1 MKSSSSFSI
10 FVYVRLTKAK
20 ILQNP
25 MKKSEVVVSWANGLH
40 LRPASKLVRLSRTFR
55 SHIYLKCNDRISNAR
70 SVISVLLLCATM
82 GTTIQVEVSGED
94 EESAMEALHQVFAD
108 PK

>member
-1 MKSSSSFSI
+1 
-10 FVYVRLTKAK
+10 
-20 ILQNP
+20 
-25 MKKSEVVVSWANGLH
+25 MKKSEVVVSWENGLH
-40 LRPASKLVRLSRTFR
+40 LRPASRLARLARTFT
-55 SHIYLKCNDRISNAR
+55 SHIHLKCNDRISNAR

-94 EESAMEALHQVFAD
+94 EERAMEALQQVFAE